1 MAQPEDI
8 TSEYPTYNG
17 MNRAAMVWGVPI
29 MPIALCGFVLMMLSM
44 VGASVLGGRAFLLL
58 GLILPVFFG
67 LKSISA
73 NDDQAVKIY
82 TEELKWTMRRKNAKL
97 FNGTLT
103 ILPTKYGRQQSDYQ
117 RFIEQNLQE
126 PTSRQR
132 FSPENLPTRLK

>member
-8 TSEYPTYNG
+8 TTEYPTYNG

-58 GLILPVFFG
+58 GLILPIFFG

-103 ILPTKYGRQQSDYQ
+103 ILPTKFGRQQSDYQ
-117 RFIEQNLQE
+117 RFIEQNLQK
-126 PTSRQR
+126 PTSSQR
-132 FSPENLPTRLK
+132 FSTENLPTRLK